1 MVTVRSDE
9 ERVQS
14 IINFFKDY
22 KFYIFSF
29 IFVTAIS
36 IGGYLFSNNLKTN
49 QIQAAKVIYEDWQMA
64 STQEDSDQLFEDLT
78 VNYSNTGYSYLALL
92 KKGSDLAS
100 DDNLE
105 ASLEIFYQ
113 LKENSDGFF
122 GNSLIN
128 GIARTNIARISIAL
142 GKFEDALSVLEKYS
156 SDADAYT
163 HELKGDALSGVG
175 SNELAIQQYQSAIE
189 KYTDNGLRNLVELKI
204 NNLGTNE

>member
-92 KKGSDLAS
+92 KKGSDLAKN
-100 DDNLE
+100 DNLE

-156 SDADAYT
+156 SDEDAYT

>member
-22 KFYIFSF
+22 KFYILAVILAS
-29 IFVTAIS
+29 AILV
-36 IGGYLFSNNLKTN
+36 GGYFFSKSVKSN
-49 QIQAAKVIYEDWQMA
+49 QIQAAKVLYEDWQE
-64 STQEDSDQLFEDLT
+64 TQVQEDKEQLFQNLT
-78 VNYSNTGYSYLALL
+78 ESYSDTGYSHLALL
-92 KKGSDLAS
+92 KRGSDLAKE
-100 DDNLE
+100 NYLE
-105 ASLEIFYQ
+105 ESLDIFYQ

-122 GNSLIN
+122 GNNLMN

-142 GKFEDALSVLEKYS
+142 GNFEDALAVLEKYS
-156 SDADAYT
+156 NDEDAYT

-175 SNELAIQQYQSAIE
+175 NYDLALQQYQSAFE

-204 NNLGTNE
+204 NNLNTNE